1 MEGIVTK
8 RAASYRH
15 RTSNAGGR
23 STLGNV
29 MGRRQA
35 DEGAMERQL
44 SRALRSF

>member
-29 MGRRQA
+29 MRRQA